1 MHTGMRKKGN
11 VMELE
16 QMRQIEAIERLG
28 TVSAAA
34 EELHISQPALSRS
47 IQRLETELGC
57 ALFDREGRRI
67 ALNDVGRVAVDWARE
82 LLRDE
87 RLMREAVAAAA
98 QRVHALRVASV
109 APAPVWR
116 LTGLM
121 VERFPQETLTSEI
134 VDEASVLR
142 GVVEG
147 AFDFGIV
154 LDPPHRPGLMS
165 CELMRENLS
174 VTLPPNHPLAAR
186 RQVTFADLAGETFLI
201 MTEIGF
207 WRGIVDREIPDAT
220 YIEQRDRMVFTQ
232 LSHSTPH
239 CTFITDAPFQSDPV
253 PGRAVVPIMDEGAHA
268 VFHLVARA
276 DASDIVARLFAWVA
290 GL

>member
-1 MHTGMRKKGN
+1 
-11 VMELE
+11 MELE
-16 QMRQIEAIERLG
+16 QMRQLEAIERLG
-28 TVSAAA
+28 TMSAAA

-57 ALFDREGRRI
+57 SLFEREGRRVV
-67 ALNDVGRVAVDWARE
+67 LNDVGRVAVDWARE

-87 RLMREAVAAAA
+87 RLMREAVAATA
-98 QRVHALRVASV
+98 QRAHALRVASV

-121 VERFPQETLTSEI
+121 VERFPRETLTSEI
-134 VDEASVLR
+134 VDEDAVRR

-154 LDPPHRPGLMS
+154 LDPPHRPGLVS

-207 WRGIVDREIPDAT
+207 WRDIVDREIPDAT
-220 YIEQRDRMVFTQ
+220 YIEQRDRVVFTQ
-232 LSHSTPH
+232 LSYSTPY

-253 PGRAVVPIMDEGAHA
+253 PGRAVVPIVDEGAHA

-276 DASDIVARLFAWVA
+276 DAADIAVRLFSWVQSS
-290 GL
+290 